1 MLIVTD
7 DLVTEAHLSL
17 EERAHVQPWSRN
29 TFRQSTG
36 AGYVLRSLYVLRRQQ
51 PKLVGYYVIHS
62 VLDEVTL
69 MNIAVDPDVQRQGIG
84 RLLMAD
90 LVAHCSSLQ
99 GELEAT
105 IFLDVRETNN
115 AAIQLY
121 RAFGFEEVGKRAGY
135 YPAQIQGESPETAIV
150 MARYPTNT
158 ITP

>member
-7 DLVTEAHLSL
+7 DQVAEAHFSI

-36 AGYVLRSLYVLRRQQ
+36 AGYVIRSLYVMRQQ
-51 PKLVGYYVIHS
+51 QPTLVGYYVCHS

-84 RLLMAD
+84 RLLMDD
-90 LVAHCSSLQ
+90 LIARCSSVQGALQ
-99 GELEAT
+99 AT
-105 IFLDVRETNN
+105 VFLDVRESNH

-121 RAFGFEEVGKRAGY
+121 HAFGFDEVGRRVGY
-135 YPAQIQGESPETAIV
+135 YPAQIAGECAETAIV
-150 MARYPTNT
+150 MARYPTST
-158 ITP
+158 IAL